1 MALFRHG
8 WICQFIY
15 QFMQLFMDFHGNIMI
30 KHGKFVA
37 LCLDSPSSPFLVTVD
52 LWFAAPV
59 PSRPVV
65 PGPLA
70 MSLRRGT
77 SSRQKD
83 GEPFPH
89 KTWVILGGFSAPH
102 GIDLTCDDLQSWAPW
117 RRQSWV
123 FAGTKCPKGQCWA
136 MEEPWG
142 THFTA
147 FYTHVWDGDQTW
159 SNMIKP
165 QTSFWYGLN
174 QQPAM

>member
-1 MALFRHG
+1 MFGQSLE
-8 WICQFIY
+8 
-15 QFMQLFMDFHGNIMI
+15 
-30 KHGKFVA
+30 
-37 LCLDSPSSPFLVTVD
+37 SPFLVTVE

-83 GEPFPH
+83 GETFPH

-102 GIDLTCDDLQSWAPW
+102 GIDLTCDFFRDFGGDLQSWAPW
-117 RRQSWV
+117 RRRSFFRRHQMPQRSMLSHG
-123 FAGTKCPKGQCWA
+123 GT
-136 MEEPWG
+136 MRN
-142 THFTA
+142 T
-147 FYTHVWDGDQTW
+147 FYSILHPCLGWW